1 MSRGSAPAGPRV
13 PASLRER
20 IGPQGSGDG
29 GGPCSS
35 PSSPSRNRPQSP
47 AGYLFLLVMMPL
59 FGKREIGRWTP
70 MEFLGMLLL
79 ARTVGPSLTGGDSS
93 LAVAAVGATTLLGI
107 TFLLDYAVHRS
118 RRLEKLIEGKPEILI
133 EDGHVSARVMKRE
146 MLTEQQLMVALR
158 REHLQSAGEVE
169 RAYIEPDGK
178 ITVIPKKK
186 TSGSRTSS

>member
-1 MSRGSAPAGPRV
+1 MFEPRV
-13 PASLRER
+13 PLLELVVRVLLV
-20 IGPQGSGDG
+20 
-29 GGPCSS
+29 
-35 PSSPSRNRPQSP
+35 
-47 AGYLFLLVMMPL
+47 YLFLLVMMRL
-59 FGKREIGRWTP
+59 FGKKEIGRWTP

-146 MLTEQQLMVALR
+146 MLTEQQLKVALR
-158 REHLQSAGEVE
+158 REHLQSADEVE

-186 TSGSRTSS
+186 SSSWPTEKSSGVASELAEKQAWVATTKKRDPT